1 MIIAFYIVLIIYTF
15 YWLIL
20 DFYFHKKTQETNN
33 ITSSIPFCSIII
45 CARNEEQHI
54 SQCLQTMLQQKNI
67 DSYVEI
73 ILVDD
78 GSADNTT
85 QIAEQILKQYR
96 LPYQIIKNN
105 ECMGKKKCI
114 EKAIQHASPKSQ
126 FIILRD
132 ADTFTYSNDWLMET
146 IQNLH
151 NTDLL
156 IAPVVHQIQK
166 HSIIEFLQYYEGLAL
181 LHLTKS
187 SWKIHHPILCSAS
200 NLAFHKNTFIH
211 LRPYQHNYHIPTGDD
226 IFLLNQFYSSN
237 KNIHLVFSKNNLVYT
252 YSPYSLKS
260 LFKQKLRWL
269 SKTSTIKNNFN
280 TFSALLMAIT
290 HLSLFALLFISP
302 LHFMLLFIL
311 KLFIDLKI
319 IYSVRKTLNLQPYPL
334 IYFFIAELLYIPY
347 VCALI
352 LGHFL
357 IKKQ

>member
-1 MIIAFYIVLIIYTF
+1 
-15 YWLIL
+15 
-20 DFYFHKKTQETNN
+20 
-33 ITSSIPFCSIII
+33 
-45 CARNEEQHI
+45 
-54 SQCLQTMLQQKNI
+54 MLQQKNI